1 MCDRWT
7 DRQTHGI
14 WGAGQGPKDLGLWGN
29 VETER
34 DRDRDRGRGTMALPA
49 DKDVL
54 PVVPGAVAL
63 NYAERAVP
71 PATFA

>member
-1 MCDRWT
+1 
-7 DRQTHGI
+7 
-14 WGAGQGPKDLGLWGN
+14 
-29 VETER
+29 
-34 DRDRDRGRGTMALPA
+34 MALPA